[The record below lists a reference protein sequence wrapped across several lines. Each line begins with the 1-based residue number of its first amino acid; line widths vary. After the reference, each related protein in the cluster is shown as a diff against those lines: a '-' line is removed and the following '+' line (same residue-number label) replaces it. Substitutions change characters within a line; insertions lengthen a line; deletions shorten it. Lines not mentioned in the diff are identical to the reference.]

1 MKSISRFVTWRQ
13 FWRIVYSC
21 QERVLSNRVFGAEN
35 VRTMVVNQSTAVGIL
50 DPNFL
55 QSVVRQATYQCRADG
70 SCFYLWDSEKG
81 RLSQVATHNLQHIP
95 WDDGLPSRVMSS
107 KEAMTETCPDSSV
120 SLAAPLIWQDA
131 VRGVLVV
138 FDGDVKRTFRDRDM
152 ALLQYLAD
160 MTASVGQQNERLAR
174 MTAQFRTLHT
184 IDVALTSSLESER
197 VLHLIIEK
205 AAELVDAEHGSLRQ
219 LDPESGKLVL
229 KAHYGDGWTSEKL
242 AYTPR
247 IGQGIARWVAEHRRP
262 YLSADVRND
271 PLNIVLFEDM
281 RSSISVPL
289 QYGHEDPS
297 KPDSLLGVLL
307 LESSR
312 VAAFDQQDVEL
323 LEALAQ
329 EAVIAIQN
337 ASQHQKLLAEQEKR
351 LAAEK
356 WAVMGQAATALA
368 HRINNLMGIVPVSAN
383 ETMRSLAKIE
393 MPESE
398 RRWIEANLGRIERNA
413 QFVLKLSDALFR
425 PFKDSGPAARLDV
438 NHLLNEALESADL
451 PLEIKV
457 TRNFEEN
464 LPKVNCSLL
473 LVDIFLELII
483 NARNAMQHRD
493 QRRLKVSTCT
503 ERDDAGIW
511 VVAEISDT
519 GRGIPTDKMAHLWK
533 MFQHS
538 DAGVG
543 FGLWW
548 LRTFIERQG
557 GSIECH
563 SDLGKGATFTVRLPA
578 VND

>member
-1 MKSISRFVTWRQ
+1 MAYT
-13 FWRIVYSC
+13 
-21 QERVLSNRVFGAEN
+21 
-35 VRTMVVNQSTAVGIL
+35 STATGIL
-50 DPNFL
+50 DPDFL

-70 SCFYLWDSEKG
+70 SCFYLWDWKKE
-81 RLSQVATHNLQHIP
+81 RFSQVATHNLQQIP
-95 WDDGLPSRVMSS
+95 WDDDLPNRVMNSR
-107 KEAMTETCPDSSV
+107 EAMTETCPDSSV
-120 SLAAPLIWQDA
+120 SLAVPLIWQDA
-131 VRGVLVV
+131 VRGVLIVY
-138 FDGDVKRTFRDRDM
+138 DGEVKRTFRDRDM
-152 ALLQYLAD
+152 ALLQSLAD

-184 IDVALTSSLESER
+184 IDVALTSSLKSER
-197 VLHLIIEK
+197 VLNLILEK
-205 AAELVDAEHGSLRQ
+205 AAELVNAEHGSLRQ

-229 KAHYGDGWTSEKL
+229 KAHYGDGWTLEKL

-247 IGQGIARWVAEHRRP
+247 IGQGIARWVAEHRQP
-262 YLSADVRND
+262 YLSPDVRND
-271 PLNIVLFEDM
+271 PLNIILFEEM

-289 QYGHEDPS
+289 QYGLEDPS
-297 KPDSLLGVLL
+297 EPDSLLGVLL

-323 LEALAQ
+323 LVALAQ

-393 MPESE
+393 MPDSE
-398 RRWIEANLGRIERNA
+398 RHWIEANLGRIERNA

-425 PFKDSGPAARLDV
+425 PFKESGPAARLDV

-451 PLEIKV
+451 PAEIEV

-483 NARNAMQHRD
+483 NARNAMQHREE
-493 QRRLKVSTCT
+493 RRLHVSTRT
-503 ERDDAGIW
+503 EQDDGGIW

-519 GRGIPTDKMAHLWK
+519 GRGIPEDQMVHLWK
-533 MFQHS
+533 MFQLS
-538 DAGVG
+538 DAGLG

-578 VND
+578 VNDGQPTIE